1 MPISVVLNRGKNVPR
16 SLFKEIDRPY
26 KIWYTNCIM
35 KTEVYIMGKRLEVV
49 VVDDE
54 VQITELLKTF
64 IECASTNSNVHTFN
78 DADEARN
85 YLRSNDIDVLITDYK
100 MPKYNGIE
108 LMEQV
113 GPAIKKVLIS
123 GYVSEIAEERL
134 NQLDAIFFEK
144 PVPMKALE
152 KIIHEQEQLIA

>member
-1 MPISVVLNRGKNVPR
+1 
-16 SLFKEIDRPY
+16 
-26 KIWYTNCIM
+26 
-35 KTEVYIMGKRLEVV
+35 MGKKLEIV

-78 DADEARN
+78 NALEAKSFIKQN
-85 YLRSNDIDVLITDYK
+85 SVDLFITDYK
-100 MPKYNGIE
+100 MPGYNGIQ
-108 LMEQV
+108 LMEELAPEV
-113 GPAIKKVLIS
+113 KKVLIS

-134 NQLDAIFFEK
+134 NQLDAVFFEK

-152 KIIHEQEQLIA
+152 KIIRDQERLHIQL

>member
-1 MPISVVLNRGKNVPR
+1 MN
-16 SLFKEIDRPY
+16 
-26 KIWYTNCIM
+26 
-35 KTEVYIMGKRLEVV
+35 TEVLIMGKRLEIV

-64 IECASTNSNVHTFN
+64 IECASKNSNVYTFN
-78 DADEARN
+78 NAAEARSFILEN
-85 YLRSNDIDVLITDYK
+85 SIDLLITDYK
-100 MPKYNGIE
+100 MPEYNGIQ
-108 LMEQV
+108 LMEELSPEV
-113 GPAIKKVLIS
+113 KKVLIS

-152 KIIHEQEQLIA
+152 KIIHDQEQQAVGS